1 MTMASR
7 SAEPAAK
14 LFFLSL
20 VACAAAALAAG
31 AGAAGARAEYAAMT
45 LTVVNNCPFTV
56 WPAVAPSSGG
66 EVVAGGGFELPTLSH
81 RSFPAPARPW
91 SGRIWARTAC
101 YPGPTA
107 PSTAPPATAPAA
119 SSAPDSPANPPPPSS
134 RVVIIMNNKKVTL
147 HHGGERDQTSYGV
160 SVVDGFNVGASVTP
174 HEGRGVC
181 PVLGCREDLTATCP
195 GELQLRAPQGG
206 GSGGGV
212 LGCKS
217 GCEAFGTDELCCR
230 NMYASPAPAA
240 PPTTPFSSS
249 APAPRP
255 SPTPTTPPPSPTTAP
270 PPASSRSSSATS
282 FLLLPSF
289 VSDSYRGLSQTLKL
303 V

>member
-7 SAEPAAK
+7 PAEPAAK

-20 VACAAAALAAG
+20 VACAAAALAAA
-31 AGAAGARAEYAAMT
+31 AGAAGARGDQYAAMT

-101 YPGPTA
+101 YPGPNGALHCATGDCA
-107 PSTAPPATAPAA
+107 GRLQCAGLAGKPPATL
-119 SSAPDSPANPPPPSS
+119 
-134 RVVIIMNNKKVTL
+134 IQVTL

-206 GSGGGV
+206 GGGV

-230 NMYASPAPAA
+230 N
-240 PPTTPFSSS
+240 
-249 APAPRP
+249 
-255 SPTPTTPPPSPTTAP
+255 
-270 PPASSRSSSATS
+270 
-282 FLLLPSF
+282 
-289 VSDSYRGLSQTLKL
+289 
-303 V
+303 